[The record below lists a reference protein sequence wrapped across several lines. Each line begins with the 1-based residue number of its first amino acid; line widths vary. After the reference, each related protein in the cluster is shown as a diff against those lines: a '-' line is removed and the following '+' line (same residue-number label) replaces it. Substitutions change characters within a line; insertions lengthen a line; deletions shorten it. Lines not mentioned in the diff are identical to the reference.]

1 MLNSTYSCDAQLHY
15 SCLMCHT
22 ILQKSFKYAK
32 HLNSSSCNHNNI
44 IIIASYIVQYSF
56 PLHTSATVGHKM
68 SASNLNKHYEES
80 FTQNYAFGHTFLPYQ
95 GPVSL
100 FPKQTLDISIQ
111 SHLQWQ
117 QKREM
122 TWCWTWL
129 RLLSWAKGRY
139 WNVRKSQTYL

>member
-1 MLNSTYSCDAQLHY
+1 MMHSCITPVLCVTRFFRNH
-15 SCLMCHT
+15 SNMPNIW
-22 ILQKSFKYAK
+22 IL
-32 HLNSSSCNHNNI
+32 LLVTI
-44 IIIASYIVQYSF
+44 IISSLLRVILCNIHSPYTQD
-56 PLHTSATVGHKM
+56 LHTSATVGHKM

-80 FTQNYAFGHTFLPYQ
+80 FMQNYAFGHTFLPYQ

-100 FPKQTLDISIQ
+100 FPKQILDISIQ